1 MNIQSLLINEA
12 IDKIEKLHEMEVD
25 SDQYKTGVDSVVKI
39 VDRLIEMDKFEDER
53 TDRIREYELKKA
65 QAAKDDLHHF
75 ISDCLTVMGILIP
88 ASVTIWGAL
97 KSWEFEREGV
107 VTSAIG
113 RLFINKLGPKK

>member
-12 IDKIEKLHEMEVD
+12 IEKIEKLQKMEVD
-25 SDQYKTGVDSVVKI
+25 SDQYKAGVDSVVKI

-75 ISDCLTVMGILIP
+75 ICDCLTAMGILIP

>member
-12 IDKIEKLHEMEVD
+12 IDKIEHLKDMEVD
-25 SDQYKTGVDSVVKI
+25 SDQYKAGVDSVVKI

-53 TDRIREYELKKA
+53 TTRFREYELQRT
-65 QAAKDDLHHF
+65 QAADEKIHHI
-75 ISDCLTVMGILIP
+75 ISDCLTVIGILVP
-88 ASVTIWGAL
+88 AGVTIWGAL

>member
-12 IDKIEKLHEMEVD
+12 IEKIEKLQKMEVE
-25 SDQYKTGVDSVVKI
+25 SDQYKAGVDSVVKI
-39 VDRLIEMDKFEDER
+39 VDRLIEMDKFEVER
-53 TDRIREYELKKA
+53 TDKLREYELKRA
-65 QAAKDDLHHF
+65 QASKDDLHR
-75 ISDCLTVMGILIP
+75 IIGECLNVLGILIP
-88 ASVTIWGAL
+88 AGVTVWGAL